1 MKHPLRSA
9 CSFSLRCQLCR
20 SRTDRVSLT
29 VLMCLLCLLHSATI
43 AVAYYPEYH
52 IYHNLQSIGDEL
64 VSLARD
70 YPGLVELRSIGSS
83 RANRPITAAS
93 LFHTHPARSRRCP
106 PPTVILTSGE
116 HAREFIPVEVL
127 LALMRNLTKAS
138 ATASSGHA
146 DLLQRVRVVAVP
158 LANPDGRALLEQKN
172 DWCRRGMPNGV
183 DINRNFPWEFGGF
196 GSSGDPQNE
205 EYKGPAPLSEPE
217 SRAISSIFNASY
229 PPAAFA
235 SLHSG
240 SQVIYTPFSDT
251 ESKKTRRLPPGSSVA
266 AALAADM
273 AAQCGG
279 YYTETGVVYEKNDYT
294 ADGTLSD
301 WASAMMHVPLVF
313 TFEMFG
319 DPKAGDLAKCF
330 EQFNPQSSRLSEC
343 VQLQLPA
350 LLFLLRHVARNAELD
365 CEGRSF
371 KERSS
376 LGASL
381 QAAAEASAAT
391 LQPNRSP
398 SLKHDILHEARVL
411 SQDLQDAQAALQQA
425 RLTLLA
431 SLRARAEGA
440 GS

>member
-9 CSFSLRCQLCR
+9 FSFSLRCQLCR

-29 VLMCLLCLLHSATI
+29 VLIGLLCLLHSATI
-43 AVAYYPEYH
+43 AVAYFPEYR

-83 RANRPITAAS
+83 RANRPITAAT
-93 LFHTHPARSRRCP
+93 LFHTHPARARRCP

-138 ATASSGHA
+138 ATEPSGHA

-158 LANPDGRALLEQKN
+158 LANPDGRALLEQKS

-183 DINRNFPWEFGGF
+183 DINRNFPWEFGGL

-251 ESKKTRRLPPGSSVA
+251 ESKKTRRLPPDSSVA
-266 AALAADM
+266 VALAADM

-319 DPKAGDLAKCF
+319 DPDAGDLANCF
-330 EQFNPQSSRLSEC
+330 QQFNPQSERVSEC
-343 VQLQLPA
+343 VQRQLPA
-350 LLFLLRHVARNAELD
+350 LLFLLQHVARNAELD

-371 KERSS
+371 KETSS
-376 LGASL
+376 LRPSF
-381 QAAAEASAAT
+381 QAAAAAT
-391 LQPNRSP
+391 PQPNGSP
-398 SLKHDILHEARVL
+398 SLKQDILHEARVL

-425 RLTLLA
+425 RLKLLA
-431 SLRARAEGA
+431 SLRARGIDQ
-440 GS
+440 